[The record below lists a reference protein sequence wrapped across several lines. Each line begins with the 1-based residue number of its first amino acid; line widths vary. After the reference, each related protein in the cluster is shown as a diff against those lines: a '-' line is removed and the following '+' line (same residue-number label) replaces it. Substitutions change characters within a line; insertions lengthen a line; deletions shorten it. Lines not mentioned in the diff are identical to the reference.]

1 MKFKYTL
8 IAFITGFIYAIASV
22 IVFFTN
28 PDLLLAGQLKN
39 PITIIMYPVL
49 FLGVM
54 PSYEVIS
61 SFGCYQKDCL
71 GATAFA
77 TPFATII

>member
-1 MKFKYTL
+1 
-8 IAFITGFIYAIASV
+8 
-22 IVFFTN
+22 
-28 PDLLLAGQLKN
+28 
-39 PITIIMYPVL
+39 MYPVL

-54 PSYEVIS
+54 PQYWVIS

-77 TPFATII
+77 TPFITIIAFTIIGLMADFIIFKFHKKSNQ